1 MVPTT
6 TGQTGSARAWS
17 VNKVGTVL
25 VSPVFHQESGRDIA
39 GCQGLEPSELVSWM
53 LEDRLQ
59 VRMQLQMHKFIW
71 DPKAR
76 GV

>member
-1 MVPTT
+1 
-6 TGQTGSARAWS
+6 
-17 VNKVGTVL
+17 VL
-25 VSPVFHQESGRDIA
+25 ASG
-39 GCQGLEPSELVSWM
+39 LN
-53 LEDRLQ
+53 